1 MGMENEYK
9 CLKMRN
15 LYFYVVLVA
24 VMIGFL
30 PATLNGQQLPNSDFE
45 DWSGAAFDGNI
56 QPANWNVSNVTQL
69 GFKFNFAYRE
79 AGRTGY
85 GLKVQSQEVGAAGIT
100 EVSPGYVVLGQPWVY
115 VPSLP
120 KVNQAT
126 AGTYGGINWTY
137 RPDTMQVWIRRTGD
151 NVLKEDFNL
160 LYYAWSGTAQG
171 SSYRGKNGSCTSVSK
186 TDEESDI
193 RQALDANGCTTTKF
207 AKQIAEGWVRGR
219 KVYNDWTCINVPI
232 YYMNSD
238 VPEKCNIIFSASNY
252 PNFNATTGLYNGDA
266 LYVDDVRLI
275 YSSKIQSL
283 YIGNKRWNAFNPDS
297 REEQIYSVGNITE
310 IPEIYAMRG
319 EGSLTNSKG
328 TTVNFPGRR
337 LSESE
342 MTVTP
347 GTIDGEPTLITV
359 KAEDGST
366 VTVYKIRFVSKPS
379 DNARLKDI
387 QVNGVSINGFNGYV
401 TEYSVGLPYG
411 TVAAPKVT
419 FTQSEEKQ
427 VVTSV
432 QPSSV
437 TGQSVIKVVAPDGV
451 ATMTYTIT
459 FFVKELEDNSLQGI
473 NVNGHAVQGF
483 QPAQTIYRV
492 ELPLGTTDMPQ
503 VEAVS
508 AYPEGAQ
515 TVTYLPPTVIDGGQ
529 YQIVVTAPGNPT
541 AKTYKLNF
549 KITASTNSALQD
561 LQVEGG
567 FIAGFDPQQTT
578 YYVTLPLGTKV
589 LPDISWIKG
598 DEYQTVIVEEGG
610 LDGTTRITV
619 TAASGAQTVYKI
631 VFSTEK
637 SNVDWLD
644 NIYVGGVA
652 LDGFKPE
659 TTVYDYVLPLG
670 TTVLPDIT
678 YDAGDEYQT
687 IVVTTNGVEG
697 TTRITVTAND
707 GTTSLYQ
714 IRFSVLKA
722 TDATLNMIYVD
733 GVPLEGFDPARL
745 EYTVSLPQ
753 GTTTLPVVTWEQH
766 DEWQTVTYR
775 EAAGLNGEA
784 RIMVRPQEGN
794 SQTYIVRFALQL
806 SGNTDLQM
814 IYLNGTPLEGF
825 DAALTGYTV
834 NLPLG
839 VSVIPVVT
847 WTTMEQ
853 SQKVMAISDG
863 DVYTLRVTAE
873 DGSTKTY
880 KLVFV
885 VQKSENAF
893 LRMIY
898 LDGTPLE
905 GFQSDRLSGYTV
917 MLTEER
923 CPLITVDK
931 EAGQQVTVMAPAAEG
946 NAVIEVRPETGA
958 SNRYVIS
965 FVKRTSADIL
975 LQDIL
980 LDGVGME
987 GFDAYTNEYIVPYS
1001 GQLPQVAYVGKDDI
1015 QTVRVMQEKNVVKVL
1030 VSNDA
1035 DELNIYVL
1043 TFVRIYSA
1051 DASLRSILLDGK
1063 ALADYDAA
1071 VTDYTVGLPARA
1083 VLPVVTYEK
1092 NSTMQ
1097 TVTAGQIDEYT
1108 YVLTVTAEDG
1118 ETVNAYTLHFDV
1130 DIHTDVTLDDI
1141 QLDGVSLEGFAA
1153 NTFNY
1158 TVTIQKGVALPLI
1171 TYTKKETQAVVVS
1184 ESALSQQILVI
1195 AESGAT
1201 ALYTVNYVETI
1212 SSNALLEGIL
1222 LDGKPLAGFR
1232 TDVFHYTDTLAWRTA
1247 VVPSITP
1254 VLAVPGQTVTVHYS
1268 AVNDTTLI
1276 HVMAEDKVTTADYT
1290 IAFPV
1295 HRSANTML
1303 ETVMLQDIDFDFH
1316 PEQTEYTI
1324 VLPYQMNTA
1333 PMLIYEKQETE
1344 QQVIYISAPVMDTT
1358 KLVVTAEN
1366 GNIRTYRFVFV
1377 RTLSDK
1383 PNRLQ
1388 SLFVNG
1394 VEVDLAATAM
1404 KVDDTHFEVV
1414 VPMPYGTEAFKV
1426 TCLKSFDE
1434 QTCFLQPGG
1443 TLHPSVITLKANR
1456 ANEPDVVYTVI
1467 PQIVQHSPAVLDALA
1482 VDAVPVL
1489 DFETERFNYIVNV
1502 GNASSMPIVTYTQA
1516 ADVQVT
1522 VNEQTGRLW
1531 RATVTVGDCSNVYTL
1546 YFHYPADVI
1555 PNADFTEW
1563 TKAAKNTAADKPV
1576 AWQVAADYADSYGFP
1591 KAYTG
1596 KEVLKAESAV
1606 VFKTENLSSYL
1617 DWGGGGIPA
1626 VATLGNIAFK
1636 WGTGGSTT
1644 SDFGGGIPFHN
1655 TPDAV
1660 EIHYW
1665 YKEKSGNGALFA
1677 FRFFDNYGNETSFDY
1692 ITAETTS
1699 EYVTYL
1705 HPLATDALNVQSMN
1719 IAVNATNQNKGVKA
1733 GAELYVD
1740 RLRFIYNS
1748 RLAAL
1753 SVNGQ
1758 EAVLS
1763 GNRFTYVSETPER
1776 LALPVLTFTGEVAD
1790 QSQWVV
1796 WGEETRQDANVWRSA
1811 QIRNYAEDGTYT
1823 DYELV
1828 VTRPLSQINTLAG
1841 IEVGGKWL
1849 DNFSADVADYTVLLP
1864 YASTVLPDVM
1874 PVAATDLQTIT
1885 MNFEDS
1891 VLAIQ
1896 VMPEYG
1902 EAKTYTITFVEQRS
1916 SDTTLKSLVAEGLV
1930 FDALQHEYI
1939 LNTDVM
1945 PAITFEKQS
1954 DGQWVVLDNGVLDIT
1969 AEDGTKG
1976 QYRIVLQP
1984 REVHTSGQL
1993 LSLLADDVELQGF
2006 SKEVYRYTAARPA
2019 LTSFVREFVSDSVVQ
2034 VLMPDSVMW
2043 TVYGNDVHT
2052 YTLVYPSL
2060 LSSNANLAALLVNG
2074 EPYAEFLPMQSDY
2087 VIRTNESFDMQF
2099 VSAEPLQVV
2108 NTRMEGAVL
2117 VADVTAADGTQRQ
2130 APYTVVLQPELSDVA
2145 ALSMIRLNGIDL
2157 ENFAP
2162 DNLSYVVEL
2171 PCTDPKVIEPQVPDI
2186 TYVLGQQAQ
2195 TVVVETAPLGGTSY
2209 VVVTS
2214 EDGTMQRQYEL
2225 KIIAEPSHNT
2235 SLDGIF
2241 VNGKPVAHFVPD
2253 IYLYSAQ
2260 VSGTSVD
2267 IQYSS
2272 ADLFQTVTHSVDE
2285 EGLHVLTVTAQDG
2298 VSVSQYRIAVY
2309 QEALSNNAFLQN
2321 ILLDGQPFSAFD
2333 EDCTDFDAKQLRYNI
2348 RIGVGVLLPD
2358 LYVQLQEVGQTW
2370 QILSGVDTDTVRVVA
2385 LDGTTVNDYV
2395 LNFVRVKSDNATLA
2409 MIYLDGVELSSFEP
2423 TRTQYDINLPV
2434 GTMVLPVVDVQK
2446 GEASQTYTSAFDG
2459 NVYTCTVT
2467 AEDGSALEYRLNF
2480 TVLRS
2485 DADTLLMVYED
2496 GIPVNGFRPERF
2508 HYVRTLP
2515 VGVRTLPELSYEQAD
2530 RWQTVV
2536 VDTVPDA
2543 ITTIYQITV
2552 LSESGRKNV
2561 YTFVYQ
2567 LQKSSVDTLQAILV
2581 NNQELED
2588 FSAYRMDYTFY
2599 LPAGSLAMPKVG
2611 YIAGDRWQEVEVVT
2625 SPDGICRLI
2634 VMAENGAQR
2643 VYTVHF
2649 VVALS
2654 DNTELQMIAC
2664 GGQDIANFDG
2674 AVLTYNIALPYG
2686 TTMVPV
2692 ITFVKAEEGQ
2702 NVTLEVEGWTARLKV
2717 FAPDGQTERLYT
2729 LHFTVSRSANA
2740 LLQAIALDGMPLA
2753 EFRPEVSDYEVVLPY
2768 GTSVLPEITWTVG
2781 DEQQQVE
2788 RMQVGQ
2794 FMVVLAVT
2802 AGNGEDMSEYRIA
2815 FALER
2820 SPVNTLSDLA
2830 VRGTTVEGF
2839 SPDINEYHFTY
2850 PAGTAVEEFF
2860 TMDDVTYVLADE
2872 EATAVLAAQDASTI
2886 TLLVTAPNGNVNAYV
2901 LKQEVALYSNALLA
2915 DLQVNGQTLPGFLP
2929 EIFDYEYLLLEGT
2942 VMPELTAKAQDE
2954 RAQVD
2959 ITLGEIGGIT
2969 YIYCTAEDGTEYE
2982 YTVLFRYADINT
2994 GQDARN
3000 GDVLFK
3006 HIPGTNQYQA
3016 VTIRQNV
3023 QVAVYDI
3030 SGKRLVF
3037 ADVPVS
3043 DPNTVLIVTD
3053 ADGHDFLVDV
3063 TSPSEGAQITVD
3075 RYDGPLFYVFFQN
3088 GKTRI
3093 ASGKFMLVR

>member
-1 MGMENEYK
+1 
-9 CLKMRN
+9 MRN

-85 GLKVQSQEVGAAGIT
+85 SLKVQSQEVGAAGIT
-100 EVSPGYVVLGQPWVY
+100 AVSPGYVVLGQPWVY
-115 VPSLP
+115 VPSLT

-160 LYYAWSGTAQG
+160 LYYAWAGTAQG

-232 YYMNSD
+232 YYMNSE

-283 YIGNKRWNAFNPDS
+283 YIGNKRWNAFDPDS
-297 REEQIYSVGNITE
+297 QEEQIYSVGNITE

-328 TTVNFPGRR
+328 TTVDFPGRR

-401 TEYSVGLPYG
+401 TEYLVGLPYG

-459 FFVKELEDNSLQGI
+459 FFIKELEDNSLQGI

-508 AYPEGAQ
+508 AYPAGAQ
-515 TVTYLPPTVIDGGQ
+515 TITYLPPSVIDGGQ

-567 FIAGFDPQQTT
+567 FIAAFDPQQTT

-589 LPDISWIKG
+589 LPDISWLKG
-598 DEYQTVIVEEGG
+598 DEYQTVTVEEGG

-697 TTRITVTAND
+697 TTRITVTADD
-707 GTTSLYQ
+707 GTTNLYQ

-766 DEWQTVTYR
+766 DEWQMVTYR
-775 EAAGLNGEA
+775 EPAGLNGEA
-784 RIMVRPQEGN
+784 RIIVRPQEGN

-847 WTTMEQ
+847 WTAMEPA
-853 SQKVMAISDG
+853 QKVMAISDG

-898 LDGTPLE
+898 LDGAPLE

-931 EAGQQVTVMAPAAEG
+931 EVGQQVTVMAPAGEG
-946 NAVIEVRPETGA
+946 DAVIEVRPETGA

-1015 QTVRVMQEKNVVKVL
+1015 QTVRVMQEKNVVKLL

-1035 DELNIYVL
+1035 DGQNMYVL

-1071 VTDYTVGLPARA
+1071 VTDYTVGLPAGA

-1092 NSTMQ
+1092 NNSVQ

-1118 ETVNAYTLHFDV
+1118 ETVKVYTLHFNV
-1130 DIHTDVTLDDI
+1130 DIHTDVTLEDI

-1153 NTFNY
+1153 NIFDY
-1158 TVTIQKGVALPLI
+1158 TVTIGKGVALPLI
-1171 TYTKKETQAVVVS
+1171 TYTKKETQTVVVAQ
-1184 ESALSQQILVI
+1184 SALSQQIMVI

-1232 TDVFHYTDTLAWRTA
+1232 KDVFHYTDTLAWRTA

-1254 VLAVPGQTVTVHYS
+1254 VLAVPGQTVTVYYS

-1276 HVMAEDKVTTADYT
+1276 HVMAEDSVTTADYT

-1303 ETVMLQDIDFDFH
+1303 EMVMLQDIDFDFH

-1324 VLPYQMNTA
+1324 VLPYQVDTVPA
-1333 PMLIYEKQETE
+1333 LTYEKQEKE
-1344 QQVIYISAPVMDTT
+1344 QTVKFVSAPVTDTT
-1358 KLVVTAEN
+1358 KLIVTAEN
-1366 GNIRTYRFVFV
+1366 GDILTYRFAF
-1377 RTLSDK
+1377 RKTWSDK

-1388 SLFVNG
+1388 KILVNG
-1394 VEVDLAATAM
+1394 AEVDLKALNGT
-1404 KVDDTHFEVV
+1404 DDTHFELVAQ
-1414 VPMPYGTEAFKV
+1414 MPYGTATFSV
-1426 TCLKSFDE
+1426 ACLKNYDE
-1434 QTCFLQPGG
+1434 QTFLIEQGG
-1443 TLHPSVITLKANR
+1443 LYRPTTITLHANR
-1456 ANEPDVVYTVI
+1456 GEEPDVVYTII
-1467 PQIVQHSPAVLDALA
+1467 PQVAEQCPAVLKGITVNGNA
-1482 VDAVPVL
+1482 VDGFSP
-1489 DFETERFNYIVNV
+1489 ERYSYIVNCES
-1502 GNASSMPIVTYTQA
+1502 ASVFPEVVTTA
-1516 ADVQVT
+1516 
-1522 VNEQTGRLW
+1522 EQGVEINRTANDQW
-1531 RATVTVGDCSNVYTL
+1531 HWQATVRKDGYENTYDIWY
-1546 YFHYPADVI
+1546 HYPDEVI
-1555 PNADFTEW
+1555 PNADFTQW
-1563 TKAAKNTAADKPV
+1563 GTAKYNNGAKPV
-1576 AWQVAADYADSYGFP
+1576 GWNVPADYFDKLTVFFVDA
-1591 KAYTG
+1591 KTG
-1596 KEVLKAESAV
+1596 SEVVRTSETV
-1606 VFKTENLSSYL
+1606 VGLETTYWSTAGGALPAIVTLGKLS
-1617 DWGGGGIPA
+1617 GGLA
-1626 VATLGNIAFK
+1626 VANKTHYDFN
-1636 WGTGGSTT
+1636 GSI
-1644 SDFGGGIPFHN
+1644 SFHN
-1655 TPDAV
+1655 TPDEVVFNYNYSSKA
-1660 EIHYW
+1660 
-1665 YKEKSGNGALFA
+1665 GNGALFA
-1677 FRFFDNYGNETSFDY
+1677 YRFFDNTGNEYAFDV
-1692 ITAETTS
+1692 TQGNATGGDTTQTK
-1699 EYVTYL
+1699 EFDLGGKQIVG
-1705 HPLATDALNVQSMN
+1705 MN
-1719 IAVNATNQNKGVKA
+1719 IAIDATNEA
-1733 GAELYVD
+1733 SGATRNAKLYVD
-1740 RLRFIYNS
+1740 WLRFGYNS
-1748 RLAAL
+1748 RLAGLAIDEKPAML
-1753 SVNGQ
+1753 DGTT
-1758 EAVLS
+1758 
-1763 GNRFTYVSETPER
+1763 FTY
-1776 LALPVLTFTGEVAD
+1776 TFPDAEHKGIPAISFIGEVVD
-1790 QSQWVV
+1790 QARQIV
-1796 WGEETRQDANVWRSA
+1796 WGEESRQNANAVRTA
-1811 QIRNYAEDGTYT
+1811 EIRNFAEDGSYT
-1823 DYELV
+1823 DYTLQV
-1828 VTRPLSQINTLAG
+1828 VRPLSIVNTLRT
-1841 IEVGGKWL
+1841 IEINGMPLADFDKATFNYTYALPVG
-1849 DNFSADVADYTVLLP
+1849 T
-1864 YASTVLPDVM
+1864 TVLPDITAL
-1874 PVAATDLQTIT
+1874 PATDLQTVTIIQEDKVVYIT
-1885 MNFEDS
+1885 
-1891 VLAIQ
+1891 VT
-1896 VMPEYG
+1896 PEYG
-1902 EAKTYTITFVEQRS
+1902 EAQTYTVTFEDTVSSDATLRSLEVEGLAYDPMQTDYVIVADEMPYITFS
-1916 SDTTLKSLVAEGLV
+1916 
-1930 FDALQHEYI
+1930 
-1939 LNTDVM
+1939 
-1945 PAITFEKQS
+1945 KQS
-1954 DGQWVVLDNGVLDIT
+1954 DWQTVIVDNGVIT
-1969 AEDGTKG
+1969 VIAQDGTEQ
-1976 QYRIVLQP
+1976 QYTIRLEP
-1984 REVHTSGQL
+1984 LKEVTSGQL
-1993 LSLLADDVELQGF
+1993 TAITIDDIDIAGF
-2006 SKEVYRYTAARPA
+2006 AKDTYRYEQAVSGLVGFT
-2019 LTSFVREFVSDSVVQ
+2019 REYPTDTVQ
-2034 VLMPDSVMW
+2034 HIITPDSLVW
-2043 TVYGNDVHT
+2043 YVAGTEQHT
-2052 YTLVYPSL
+2052 YTIVYPTHLSGNTHLAGL
-2060 LSSNANLAALLVNG
+2060 LIDGV
-2074 EPYAEFLPMQSDY
+2074 PYDDFLPMQSEY
-2087 VIRTNESFDMQF
+2087 VISSDKIRDIE
-2099 VSAEPLQVV
+2099 VVAENAGQTISLEYENGSCRIAVV
-2108 NTRMEGAVL
+2108 
-2117 VADVTAADGTQRQ
+2117 AADGTERETPYIITFRPERSSVATLQMITLDGVALADFTPEQ
-2130 APYTVVLQPELSDVA
+2130 LAYTVVLPA
-2145 ALSMIRLNGIDL
+2145 A
-2157 ENFAP
+2157 
-2162 DNLSYVVEL
+2162 
-2171 PCTDPKVIEPQVPDI
+2171 DPKTHEPQMPDI
-2186 TYVLGQQAQ
+2186 AYVLGQQAQ
-2195 TVVVETAPLGGTSY
+2195 TVVVETAPLGGTTY
-2209 VVVTS
+2209 ITVTS

-2225 KIIAEPSHNT
+2225 KITAEPSHNT

-2272 ADLFQTVTHSVDE
+2272 ADFFQTVTHSVDE
-2285 EGLHVLTVTAQDG
+2285 EGGHVLTVIAQDG

-2348 RIGVGVLLPD
+2348 RIGVGVSLPD

-2370 QILSGVDTDTVRVVA
+2370 QILSGVDTDTVRVMA
-2385 LDGTTVNDYV
+2385 LDGITVNDYV

-2409 MIYLDGVELSSFEP
+2409 MIYLDGVELPSFEP

-2446 GEASQTYTSAFDG
+2446 GEASQTYTSAFNG
-2459 NVYTCTVT
+2459 NVYTCMVT
-2467 AEDGSALEYRLNF
+2467 AEDGSTLEYRLNF

-2496 GIPVNGFRPERF
+2496 GVPVNGFRPERF
-2508 HYVRTLP
+2508 YYVRTLP

-2664 GGQDIANFDG
+2664 GGQYIANFDG

-2717 FAPDGQTERLYT
+2717 VAPDGQTERLYT

-2768 GTSVLPEITWTVG
+2768 GTSVLPEITWIAG

-2788 RMQVGQ
+2788 RTQVGQ
-2794 FMVVLAVT
+2794 FTVVLAVT

-2815 FALER
+2815 FVLER

-2860 TMDDVTYVLADE
+2860 TMDDVTYVLTDE

-2886 TLLVTAPNGNVNAYV
+2886 TLLVTAPNGSVNAYV

-2915 DLQVNGQTLPGFLP
+2915 DLQVNGQTLQGFFP
-2929 EIFDYEYLLLEGT
+2929 EIFDYEYLLLEGA

-2969 YIYCTAEDGTEYE
+2969 HIYCTAEDGTEYE